1 MTTFETFGLSKPT
14 NPGDGWRELIGQV
27 IDGRFTLEDFLGEG
41 GFGWVFRARQRA
53 PNRRVAI
60 KVQKRLSD
68 DSNSRML
75 READLLAS
83 LDHPGIARVYEA
95 GRWQFSNGPRIYV
108 AMELVADARRLDV
121 YCREERLDAR
131 QRTEIFRRACDAVR
145 AAHAQGIVH
154 RDLKPGNIL
163 VDQRGQPRII
173 DFGISKPGLT
183 EQDDTAIE
191 ILQAGHEPADDGTRT
206 GMFMGTKDYAAP
218 EQRGSHATPRCDVHA
233 LGVILEKDLFD
244 AETVLPAGIKAIA
257 RRCTHPDPQQR
268 YADAGKLSD
277 AIADQFRRG
286 WLARVAA
293 AVVISGILIVVT
305 VLLLGEPV
313 PPTPPTSTPTSS
325 IASPQSAPQPIPLE
339 NATPIDDASFMVAAP
354 SGTVVATIR
363 ERGSV
368 ALSSLTSDHARL
380 RLPGI
385 GPAVGNLAFDGMGER
400 LAAADANGWVIWNIG
415 TLDSSSRPRR
425 LPVSGASAFALVNPS
440 LALAWDGSRLFGQTG
455 PRSVTAL
462 DTDRSVVDGEFTVP
476 GSENASISALA
487 PGARNDLLYVSLS
500 DGAVYAWNLGSNQS
514 SLVQEPQDGAAYL
527 AADGLGRHIAV
538 GRADGSVTIHDGGTG
553 NQVAAHRATRSPIT
567 AISFADQRTLLVGA
581 GHELI
586 RFEFNAE
593 ADKKSLQVTG
603 TATAKHPISGITSS
617 GTRFLGLTVVDDG
630 VTRVE
635 TCRDSAGVSQG
646 VARR

>member
-1 MTTFETFGLSKPT
+1 MMTTFETFGLSEHRD
-14 NPGDGWRELIGQV
+14 PGEGWPELIGQV
-27 IDGRFTLEDFLGEG
+27 IDGRFTVEDFLGEG

-53 PNRRVAI
+53 PNRRIAI

-121 YCREERLDAR
+121 YCREERLDVR

-191 ILQAGHEPADDGTRT
+191 MLQAGHEPADDGTRT

-257 RRCTHPDPQQR
+257 RRCTHPNPQQR

-277 AIADQFRRG
+277 AIADQFRRR

-293 AVVISGILIVVT
+293 AVVISGILIAVAVR
-305 VLLLGEPV
+305 LLGKPG
-313 PPTPPTSTPTSS
+313 PPTPSTPASMA
-325 IASPQSAPQPIPLE
+325 ASPQSSPQPISLDR
-339 NATPIDDASFMVAAP
+339 AMSIDDASFVVAAP
-354 SGTVVATIR
+354 SGTAVATIR
-363 ERGSV
+363 EGGSI
-368 ALSSLTSDHARL
+368 ALSSLTNDHARL

-400 LAAADANGWVIWNIG
+400 LAAADANGWVIWHIG

-425 LPVSGASAFALVNPS
+425 LPVPGPSASALAHPS
-440 LALAWDGSRLFGQTG
+440 LALARDGSRLFGQTG

-462 DTDRSVVDGEFTVP
+462 NTDRSVVDGEFTVP
-476 GSENASISALA
+476 GSETVSISALA

-514 SLVQEPQDGAAYL
+514 SLLQRPQDGAAYL
-527 AADGLGRHIAV
+527 AADGLGKHIAV
-538 GRADGSVTIHDGGTG
+538 GCADGCVTIRDGETG
-553 NQVAAHRATRSPIT
+553 SQLAVGRAAKSPIT
-567 AISFADQRTLLVGA
+567 AISFADQRTLFVGA

-586 RFEFNAE
+586 RFEFDA
-593 ADKKSLQVTG
+593 AVDRMPLRVTG
-603 TATAKHPISGITSS
+603 TATAKQAISGITSS
-617 GTRFLGLTVVDDG
+617 GTRFLGLTLVDGG
-630 VTRVE
+630 VNHVE
-635 TCRDSAGVSQG
+635 TWRE
-646 VARR
+646 